1 MRRSSL
7 RDYFE
12 RHPAIP
18 LAIACLA
25 MAGLAALSVKRL
37 DHARATVHG
46 NWALTVTVG
55 VATSLAVI
63 GLTTGWFWSAYRRK
77 VRNSKLGLALILG
90 LAGLFVLGM
99 AVTRQAVAPQIGQ
112 PDPVTTPVQLGAI
125 AFMVPFYCALLALC
139 AYTYLQTRKKR
150 ENTVGRHAVK
160 SAGAQGDLLTALIGQ
175 DKAGGWSV
183 TWVSDGKTP
192 KKLSA
197 PTLTASAERAAAA
210 AVELLANQRASTTAE
225 LQLAI
230 YPGPYQSG
238 PIWEITESAGG
249 LTATCPGSAMTSNA
263 ATLEDLLTAI
273 QAAPDMDSNDFML
286 HWTRPITALPM
297 GEHARS

>member
-125 AFMVPFYCALLALC
+125 AFMVPFYCTLLALC

-192 KKLSA
+192 
-197 PTLTASAERAAAA
+197 
-210 AVELLANQRASTTAE
+210 
-225 LQLAI
+225 
-230 YPGPYQSG
+230 
-238 PIWEITESAGG
+238 
-249 LTATCPGSAMTSNA
+249 
-263 ATLEDLLTAI
+263 
-273 QAAPDMDSNDFML
+273 
-286 HWTRPITALPM
+286 
-297 GEHARS
+297 RSSPPRR

>member
-1 MRRSSL
+1 MQL
-7 RDYFE
+7 RCGLPE
-12 RHPAIP
+12 RD
-18 LAIACLA
+18 
-25 MAGLAALSVKRL
+25 
-37 DHARATVHG
+37 DHAQVLAPRLPRAAPG
-46 NWALTVTVG
+46 NTAGHRLPGDGWPGRAQCEAARSRPGDRARQLG
-55 VATSLAVI
+55 AHRNRRRRNIAG

-77 VRNSKLGLALILG
+77 VRNWKLGLALILG

-112 PDPVTTPVQLGAI
+112 PDPVTTPVQFGAI

-150 ENTVGRHAVK
+150 ENTVGRHAVE
-160 SAGAQGDLLTALIGQ
+160 SAGAQGDLLTALIGH

-192 KKLSA
+192 KKLTA
-197 PTLTASAERAAAA
+197 PTLTALAERAAAA

-238 PIWEITESAGG
+238 PIWEITGSAGG
-249 LTATCPGSAMTSNA
+249 LTATDRKS
-263 ATLEDLLTAI
+263 
-273 QAAPDMDSNDFML
+273 
-286 HWTRPITALPM
+286 TRLNSSHTVI
-297 GEHARS
+297 SY